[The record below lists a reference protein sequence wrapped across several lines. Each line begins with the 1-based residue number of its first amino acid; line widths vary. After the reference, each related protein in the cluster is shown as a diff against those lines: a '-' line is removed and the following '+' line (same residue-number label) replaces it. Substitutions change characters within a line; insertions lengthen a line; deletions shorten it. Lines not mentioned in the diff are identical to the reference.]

1 LAQTL
6 QNASMAR
13 KTTKHAHHH
22 DHMAGHLSVAEGRCS
37 AHGEALTP
45 LRRQVLSLL
54 LQQPGPAK
62 AYDLLDALKREH
74 AAAKPPTIYRA
85 LEFLVRLGLA
95 HRIESLNAYVACAG
109 EHEHAPAVF
118 LICDQCQRATEL
130 DAKPALD
137 KLEAAAGK
145 VGFSVMRTMVEAH
158 GVCAECRKAG

>member
-1 LAQTL
+1 
-6 QNASMAR
+6 MAK
-13 KTTKHAHHH
+13 KTSKHAHHH
-22 DHMAGHLSVAEGRCS
+22 GHMAEHLSAAEERCA

-54 LQQPGPAK
+54 LHQTGPAK

-109 EHEHAPAVF
+109 DHEHAPVVF

-137 KLEAAAGK
+137 KLEAAAAK
-145 VGFSVMRTMVEAH
+145 VGFSVSRTVIEAN
-158 GVCAECRKAG
+158 GLCADCRKAA